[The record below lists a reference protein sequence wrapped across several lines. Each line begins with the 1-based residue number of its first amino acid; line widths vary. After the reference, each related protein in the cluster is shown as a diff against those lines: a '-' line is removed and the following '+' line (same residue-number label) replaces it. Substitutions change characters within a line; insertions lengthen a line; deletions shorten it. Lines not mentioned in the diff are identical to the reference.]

1 MLKIFPVPAF
11 QDNYIWTMHND
22 KYAIAVDPGDAAPLI
37 QYLEK
42 HKLQLLAI
50 LVTHHHRD
58 HIGGIN
64 DLVELYNTPV
74 YGPRREKIPHLI
86 YPLGEGDVVEFN
98 QLNFRATVIDI
109 PGHTLGHIAY
119 LWEGGMFCGDTLFTL
134 GCGKLFEGTA
144 EQLHH
149 SLQRLAS
156 QPDDTLVYCT
166 HEYTLLNL
174 PFALHCEPGNATLKQ
189 RGEDTHAQRALDK
202 PTVPSTLGME
212 KATNP
217 FLRCKEPEIIRH
229 IEQQFGIKLS
239 ANDDQAVFTAMRKWR
254 DLV

>member
-74 YGPRREKIPHLI
+74 YGPRREKIPHLT

-144 EQLHH
+144 EQLHN

-174 PFALHCEPGNATLKQ
+174 PFALHCEPGNAALKQ

-239 ANDDQAVFTAMRKWR
+239 ANDDQAVFTAMRQWR